1 MSPFS
6 VSFYHYSLVVTEMTS
21 VNVLEPPCAMVMQ
34 TGISWAGSG
43 VSDLHAEK
51 ETDLMEAKYAAIF
64 V

>member
-1 MSPFS
+1 
-6 VSFYHYSLVVTEMTS
+6 MTS